1 MPSIF
6 LLFSSSSCSVCVCVC
21 LSHLIIYLS
30 CISSSS
36 SSSSAVSGRLWCCI
50 YIYKCE
56 SVPADQPP
64 LLLLLLARSWT
75 CQRKD
80 QRPTHRTVPVSDMNG
95 RKHVRVQSHTVYRKK
110 RKARGPSYWFLAIK
124 KSISSSFFFLLLLPF
139 DLSLSL
145 SLHASKERIQYTFIR
160 IWFDNLSSSSCYYI
174 LRLAL
179 LLSAAYKTVFRY
191 WTRHLLSAI
200 FSLECDSWLL
210 VIAVAVAASVFYI
223 VFVLV
228 VAERLFHYFRET
240 TSRPSCCCCC
250 CCCV

>member
-1 MPSIF
+1 MNRCQQTN
-6 LLFSSSSCSVCVCVC
+6 LLFFFFFSLVLGRANEKTKGLHTAQYPFPIWMGVNMSEFNPIQYIERREKPGAHPIGSWPSKSR
-21 LSHLIIYLS
+21 SH
-30 CISSSS
+30 
-36 SSSSAVSGRLWCCI
+36 
-50 YIYKCE
+50 
-56 SVPADQPP
+56 
-64 LLLLLLARSWT
+64 
-75 CQRKD
+75 
-80 QRPTHRTVPVSDMNG
+80 PVFFFFSF
-95 RKHVRVQSHTVYRKK
+95 
-110 RKARGPSYWFLAIK
+110 FL
-124 KSISSSFFFLLLLPF
+124 SIS
-139 DLSLSL
+139 LSLSL

-174 LRLAL
+174 LRLSL

-191 WTRHLLSAI
+191 WTCHLLPAI

-250 CCCV
+250 CCCCCV